1 MKTSGLKKNLII
13 WGILLFSLF
22 VGLSTAPAED
32 RTPPY
37 TGWNPAGPFQPYKKT
52 SPQPAKTPVKA
63 AVAIEKPVAQPVER
77 PPDTGDYQPEEYV
90 VQEGD
95 WVAKILREKGVLK
108 ENNLPKLLEILRKF
122 NASMQDFNVIRPGE
136 KIVILV
142 RVTPEGKA
150 ESPAPE
156 EKQAPLR
163 ISTPAPSRKKT
174 DAVARGLKSEPYRI
188 KRGDTLIRV
197 AVNRYDLSTGAFVA
211 EYLDLFKKCNPSI
224 KNPDRVFPGQTV
236 NLPLYPPQWHE
247 APASPPEQPP
257 IMRDLARSNKVWL
270 PDPEPIEPVKPL
282 ASPTVAALSKP
293 KAEQKSWVSDKAARP
308 EEPKMLQTRAEEPKR
323 PETPRR
329 PQTPPAPT
337 EQPESAPLPAP
348 ARPETSFAASS
359 WQAPQST
366 TAVADGLGDILPQM
380 GEKWI
385 HSGEHFIPMKSGG
398 HINLKADAYP
408 IVKLHGGITLIVD
421 LYNSLPHRMGRVIE
435 SSWGTYR
442 IVHLSPGDDLKSAFT
457 KILKAVQY
465 PKVFKKGKPLKLSG
479 TIPVSITGDWIVIP
493 PRGQTGKD
501 PGFIVINLSDDKS
514 RAVPQSVKAYLKG
527 RGVLFVEYPSVPTP
541 EKPLAEKAPETAL
554 DAPSLVEMIL
564 TLTGHPHDARV
575 KIPAFK
581 SRNDDFKLTVTA
593 DFYLTA
599 HGKERVI
606 DLSGL
611 DPEVV
616 ALLKER
622 GVSVLSLS
630 KEKNPLA
637 MASKT
642 LKFLG
647 RQYKMGP
654 HTLSTAPHSKKNV
667 KLTLSGL
674 IFFTEG
680 GHSVFMTPLDLPP
693 EVGRFLHEKG
703 HRVVML
709 ADFSSGAR
717 TQAAWGR

>member
-1 MKTSGLKKNLII
+1 
-13 WGILLFSLF
+13 
-22 VGLSTAPAED
+22 
-32 RTPPY
+32 
-37 TGWNPAGPFQPYKKT
+37 
-52 SPQPAKTPVKA
+52 
-63 AVAIEKPVAQPVER
+63 
-77 PPDTGDYQPEEYV
+77 
-90 VQEGD
+90 
-95 WVAKILREKGVLK
+95 
-108 ENNLPKLLEILRKF
+108 
-122 NASMQDFNVIRPGE
+122 
-136 KIVILV
+136 
-142 RVTPEGKA
+142 
-150 ESPAPE
+150 
-156 EKQAPLR
+156 
-163 ISTPAPSRKKT
+163 
-174 DAVARGLKSEPYRI
+174 
-188 KRGDTLIRV
+188 
-197 AVNRYDLSTGAFVA
+197 
-211 EYLDLFKKCNPSI
+211 
-224 KNPDRVFPGQTV
+224 
-236 NLPLYPPQWHE
+236 
-247 APASPPEQPP
+247 
-257 IMRDLARSNKVWL
+257 
-270 PDPEPIEPVKPL
+270 
-282 ASPTVAALSKP
+282 
-293 KAEQKSWVSDKAARP
+293 
-308 EEPKMLQTRAEEPKR
+308 
-323 PETPRR
+323 
-329 PQTPPAPT
+329 
-337 EQPESAPLPAP
+337 
-348 ARPETSFAASS
+348 
-359 WQAPQST
+359 
-366 TAVADGLGDILPQM
+366 M

-385 HSGEHFIPMKSGG
+385 HSGEHFIPMKSVGY
-398 HINLKADAYP
+398 INLKADTYP

-421 LYNSLPHRMGRVIE
+421 LHNFLPPRMGRVIE
-435 SSWGTYR
+435 SNWGTYR

-514 RAVPQSVKAYLKG
+514 QAVPQSVKAYLKG
-527 RGVLFVEYPSVPTP
+527 RGVLFVEYPSAPTP

-575 KIPAFK
+575 KIPAFE

-611 DPEVV
+611 DPEIV

-647 RQYKMGP
+647 WQYKMGP

-674 IFFTEG
+674 IFYTEG

-693 EVGRFLHEKG
+693 EVVRFLYEKG

-709 ADFSSGAR
+709 AAFSSGAR
-717 TQAAWGR
+717 TLAAWGR

>member
-13 WGILLFSLF
+13 LGILLFSLF

-32 RTPPY
+32 KTPPY
-37 TGWNPAGPFQPYKKT
+37 TGWKPADPFQPYKKT
-52 SPQPAKTPVKA
+52 SPQPAKTPIKA
-63 AVAIEKPVAQPVER
+63 AVTIEKPVEAQPVER

-95 WVAKILREKGVLK
+95 WIAKILRKKGALK

-122 NASMQDFNVIRPGE
+122 NESIKDFNVIRPGE
-136 KIVILV
+136 KIMILV
-142 RVTPEGKA
+142 RVTPEEKA
-150 ESPAPE
+150 ESPAPK

-174 DAVARGLKSEPYRI
+174 ESVVRELKSESYRI

-197 AVNRYDLSTGAFVA
+197 VVNRYDLSAGTFVA

-224 KNPDRVFPGQTV
+224 KNPDRVFPGQTI

-247 APASPPEQPP
+247 SPASPPVQPP

-270 PDPEPIEPVKPL
+270 PDPEPIKPVNPSV
-282 ASPTVAALSKP
+282 SPTVAALSKP
-293 KAEQKSWVSDKAARP
+293 RAEQKSWVSDKAARP
-308 EEPKMLQTRAEEPKR
+308 EEPKR
-323 PETPRR
+323 PETPVR
-329 PQTPPAPT
+329 PQTSPAPT
-337 EQPESAPLPAP
+337 EQPERAPLPAP
-348 ARPETSFAASS
+348 ASPETSFSTSS
-359 WQAPQST
+359 WQTRQTT

-398 HINLKADAYP
+398 HINLKADTYP
-408 IVKLHGGITLIVD
+408 IVKLHGGMTLIVD
-421 LYNSLPHRMGRVIE
+421 LYNSLPPRMGRVIE

-457 KILKAVQY
+457 KILKAIQY

-514 RAVPQSVKAYLKG
+514 QAVPQSVKAYLKR
-527 RGVLFVEYPSVPTP
+527 RGVLFVEYPSAPTP
-541 EKPLAEKAPETAL
+541 EKPLAEKAPETTL

-564 TLTGHPHDARV
+564 TLTGHPYDARV
-575 KIPAFK
+575 KIPAFE

-593 DFYLTA
+593 DFYLTT

-611 DPEVV
+611 DPEIV

-647 RQYKMGP
+647 WQYKMGP

-674 IFFTEG
+674 IFF
-680 GHSVFMTPLDLPP
+680 
-693 EVGRFLHEKG
+693 
-703 HRVVML
+703 
-709 ADFSSGAR
+709 
-717 TQAAWGR
+717 

>member
-1 MKTSGLKKNLII
+1 MKTAGLKKNLII
-13 WGILLFSLF
+13 TGIFFFSLIM
-22 VGLSTAPAED
+22 GLSTAPAED
-32 RTPPY
+32 KTPPY
-37 TGWNPAGPFQPYKKT
+37 TGWKPAGPVQPFKNT
-52 SPQPAKTPVKA
+52 PPEPVKTPVKA
-63 AVAIEKPVAQPVER
+63 AVTVEKPVEEQPAET
-77 PPDTGDYQPEEYV
+77 PEDTGDYQTEEYV

-95 WVAKILREKGVLK
+95 WLAKILRKKGVLK
-108 ENNLPKLLEILRKF
+108 GNNLPKLLEILRKF
-122 NASMQDFNVIRPGE
+122 NESMKDFNLIRPGE

-142 RVTPEGKA
+142 KVTPGGKPA
-150 ESPAPE
+150 SPPAQEKPAPL
-156 EKQAPLR
+156 K
-163 ISTPAPSRKKT
+163 ISPPAPSGQ
-174 DAVARGLKSEPYRI
+174 APAPVVRGLKSEPYRI
-188 KRGDTLIRV
+188 KRGDILSRV
-197 AVNRYDLSTGAFVA
+197 VVNRYDLSARVFVV

-247 APASPPEQPP
+247 TPALPPAQPP

-270 PDPEPIEPVKPL
+270 PDPKPVPEPVEAVKPE
-282 ASPTVAALSKP
+282 APPTITALKKP
-293 KAEQKSWVSDKAARP
+293 KTEEESWVPEKAAPP
-308 EEPKMLQTRAEEPKR
+308 EEPKVLETRAEKPKK
-323 PETPRR
+323 PETQVR
-329 PQTPPAPT
+329 PQAPPAPA
-337 EQPESAPLPAP
+337 EPPAP
-348 ARPETSFAASS
+348 VRSEPPLVTSS
-359 WQAPQST
+359 WQAQETT
-366 TAVADGLGDILPQM
+366 TAVSDGLGDMLPQM

-398 HINLKADAYP
+398 HINLKADTYP
-408 IVKLHGGITLIVD
+408 IIKLHGGITLIVD
-421 LYNSLPHRMGRVIE
+421 LNNSLPPRMGRVIE

-465 PKVFKKGKPLKLSG
+465 PKVFKKGEPLKLPG

-493 PRGQTGKD
+493 PRGQAGED
-501 PGFIVINLSDDKS
+501 PGFIVINLLDDKS
-514 RAVPQSVKAYLKG
+514 QAVPQSVKSYLKE
-527 RGVLFVEYPSVPTP
+527 RGVLFVEYPSTQTPDKPLTEKTP
-541 EKPLAEKAPETAL
+541 ETTP
-554 DAPSLVEMIL
+554 DAPSLVEMLL

-575 KIPAFK
+575 KIPAFE
-581 SRNDDFKLTVTA
+581 SRNDGFKLTVTA

-611 DPEVV
+611 DPEIV

-622 GVSVLSLS
+622 GISVLSLS
-630 KEKNPLA
+630 KEKNPLS

-647 RQYKMGP
+647 RQHKMGP

-667 KLTLSGL
+667 KLTLSGVT
-674 IFFTEG
+674 FFTEG

-693 EVGRFLHEKG
+693 EVALFLYEKG
-703 HRVVML
+703 YRVVML
-709 ADFSSGAR
+709 ASFSSGAG